1 MPISP
6 AYSPATCCRATFT
19 TKAACGPRARPRQEL
34 NTKGRMAVQAAF
46 SEATA
51 QAGVAASW
59 RQGEDMPAECVVRHA
74 RHSDVLILGQENAGD
89 VEAATGNDFVEQV
102 LLSAGRPVIVLPTAG
117 SFRNA
122 GARCC
127 TAGTR
132 AASRPARSPTR
143 RLRARQRAPDAGPR
157 GPGRSG
163 SAGFLRRPG
172 RLLRQPRLSQLESEF
187 RDAREAGIGDA
198 ILSAAADFGADL
210 IVMGHTDSHAPMDHG
225 RRHALAVGGDDLAG
239 VFLTRRR
246 RADAGKRRPSLV
258 CIMQSDERACA
269 IVVKQQQAGGAG
281 PPFRR

>member
-1 MPISP
+1 
-6 AYSPATCCRATFT
+6 
-19 TKAACGPRARPRQEL
+19 
-34 NTKGRMAVQAAF
+34 MAVQAAF

-122 GARCC
+122 GARVLYCWNQSRESARAIADAAPCC
-127 TAGTR
+127 A
-132 AASRPARSPTR
+132 PARC
-143 RLRARQRAPDAGPR
+143 APDAGPR

-172 RLLRQPRLSQLESEF
+172 RLLRQPRLSPAGVGVPRRTRGRHRRRHPERGRRFWRGPDRHGAYGHSRTRQWIMGGATRSLLEAMTLPVFFSL
-187 RDAREAGIGDA
+187 GDA
-198 ILSAAADFGADL
+198 GRMPGKEAA
-210 IVMGHTDSHAPMDHG
+210 V
-225 RRHALAVGGDDLAG
+225 VGLHNA
-239 VFLTRRR
+239 
-246 RADAGKRRPSLV
+246 
-258 CIMQSDERACA
+258 ER
-269 IVVKQQQAGGAG
+269 
-281 PPFRR
+281 

>member
-1 MPISP
+1 MWV
-6 AYSPATCCRATFT
+6 RALDLV
-19 TKAACGPRARPRQEL
+19 KEL

-122 GARCC
+122 GARVLYCWNQSRES
-127 TAGTR
+127 AR
-132 AASRPARSPTR
+132 AIADAAPLLRGASA
-143 RLRARQRAPDAGPR
+143 LRADAGPR

-172 RLLRQPRLSQLESEF
+172 RLLRQPRLSPAGVGF

-210 IVMGHTDSHAPMDHG
+210 IVMGAYGHSRTRQWIM
-225 RRHALAVGGDDLAG
+225 GGATRSLLEAMTLP
-239 VFLTRRR
+239 VFFSLG
-246 RADAGKRRPSLV
+246 DAGRMPGKEAAVVGLHNA
-258 CIMQSDERACA
+258 ER
-269 IVVKQQQAGGAG
+269 
-281 PPFRR
+281 